1 MAGIIIL
8 ILLGLFLFIVEFVL
22 IPGVT
27 VAGIAGLGCLV
38 GGVYWA
44 FASYG
49 TVVGTITLIATVSV
63 TLFTVIFALRS
74 KTWRLFMLNTNVM
87 GSVATEDLATKI
99 KPGDEGITISRLS
112 PMGKLRI
119 NNMVIEASSTGE
131 YINPR
136 TKVVVVRLSGPKVIV
151 KPKID

>member
-1 MAGIIIL
+1 
-8 ILLGLFLFIVEFVL
+8 
-22 IPGVT
+22 
-27 VAGIAGLGCLV
+27 
-38 GGVYWA
+38 
-44 FASYG
+44 
-49 TVVGTITLIATVSV
+49 
-63 TLFTVIFALRS
+63 
-74 KTWRLFMLNTNVM
+74 MLNTNVM